1 MMRAVVIAGKGGA
14 EVLEVREVATPE
26 PGAGQVRVRVR
37 AAGANRADLMQARG
51 QYPAPAGAPAD
62 IPGLEFAGEIDAL
75 GGELTGSWKV
85 GDRVYGIAGGGG
97 LAEAIVT
104 HERMLAPIPANLDDE
119 SAAAVPEV
127 FFTAFDALDAQAR
140 LRPGER
146 VLIHAVGGGVG
157 SAAVQLASAM
167 GCTVLGTSRTAS
179 KLESCKAFGLDIG
192 IDTSTDDFSESVQR
206 VTGGAG
212 VNAVID
218 MVGAAVWEGNIRA
231 LSKRGRLV
239 LVGLLGGHKLEVN
252 LAWLLAK
259 RIQVIATTL
268 RARPL
273 EEKIAVTQAFAQR
286 VNPWLES
293 GRVRPVVDRVFPLSE
308 VRQAQ
313 EYLESNAGFGKVVLR
328 MP

>member
-1 MMRAVVIAGKGGA
+1 MRAVVIAGKGGVEA
-14 EVLEVREVATPE
+14 LEVCEVTTPE

-37 AAGANRADLMQARG
+37 AAGLNRADLMQARG
-51 QYPAPAGAPAD
+51 QYPAPAGSPAD

-75 GGELTGSWKV
+75 GTELTGSWKV

-97 LAEAIVT
+97 LAEAIVS
-104 HERMLAPIPANLDDE
+104 HERMIAPIPENLDDV

-157 SAAVQLASAM
+157 SAAVQIAKAM

-179 KLESCKAFGLDIG
+179 KLEACAGLGLDVG
-192 IDTSTDDFSESVQR
+192 IDTTAEDFAEVARR
-206 VTGGAG
+206 VTGGEG
-212 VNAVID
+212 VEAVID
-218 MVGAAVWEGNIRA
+218 TVGAAVWEGNIRS
-231 LSKRGRLV
+231 LSRRGRLV
-239 LVGLLGGHKLEVN
+239 LVGLLGGHKVEVN
-252 LAWLLAK
+252 LAHLLAK
-259 RIQVIATTL
+259 RIRVVATTL

-273 EEKIAVTQAFAQR
+273 EEKIAVTQAFARR
-286 VNPWLES
+286 VNPWLAS
-293 GRVRPVVDRVFPLSE
+293 GKVRPVVDREFPLSE
-308 VRQAQ
+308 VRAAE
-313 EYLESNAGFGKVVLR
+313 EYLESNAGIGKVVLR